1 MRRMIFFFMS
11 IAALTSFSQVKP
23 YTQGNAHSHNDYEQR
38 NPFHLAYNEQFG
50 SIEADVHLVGG
61 KLLVGHDNKNL
72 TEQRS
77 LENLYLI
84 PLVQYNDK
92 QRKLQLLIDIK
103 TEAVSTLDALIKI
116 LQRYPFITKNPLIKI
131 VVSGNRPEENNYAK
145 YPGYIWFDGRLNKS
159 YTSEQLK
166 KIALLSDNY
175 NNFTAGNGS
184 IPIRPAD
191 LERITLAVKKAHDLQ
206 KPIRL
211 WASPDFP
218 EAWEA
223 LISLGI
229 DYINT
234 DNINGLSDYLT
245 QRNKSLRLLPYNR
258 IIRSAGEV
266 IRFGKPDLENHA
278 LDIAQLDENG
288 LAVVEDRYGITAI
301 NTYENKVTHQW
312 RFSEIPEFGGY
323 MSTYSGIKTFMDKG
337 KTWIVWGAADKSS
350 GKSSVMI
357 AEWKNGFKN
366 IANIPFEK
374 VAPATNAIPNE
385 IVVSN
390 EQNGLFLYVVL
401 NGNNTIQ
408 KIDWSSRKTVWTAA
422 TGIAPY
428 GICMANNKVFVSN
441 WAGKKAVD
449 PSRERAGVPWG
460 LAYTDPKTG
469 ATASGTVSMFHATDG
484 TPISEIE
491 VGLHPNVIRAS
502 KDENH
507 VYVANGSSDNISV
520 IHTTSGKVVETIAVG
535 LISGKQAFN
544 GSTPNGI
551 ALNPDNSVLYVSNGL
566 DNAIAW
572 VQLGKNASSK
582 GKGKSFVAGYIPTQA
597 YPSGLSQI
605 NNHLV
610 VANLES
616 EGANVVDA
624 KKKARSIHHE
634 LASVSVIP
642 VPDKSMLEAYTQE
655 VSQLN
660 LMNRLDGLALLPRA
674 DAAPKPVP
682 ERIGEP
688 SVFKH
693 VVYIIK
699 ENKTYDQVFGD
710 MKEGR
715 GDSSLC
721 VFGEKITPNMHALAR
736 QFGWMDD
743 YHASGKSSAE
753 GHQWTD
759 AGIVSDYVEKNV
771 RAWFRSYPHRQED
784 ALVYNKTGFIWNHAL
799 DHGKSVRVY
808 GEACETEYD
817 RQLKWNDLYKDYTA
831 GKKPNWF
838 NKTTIGR
845 LNPIIH
851 PTMPDCDNYVF
862 SDQQRASLFIE
873 DWKRLEAIDSLP
885 NLMVLSLPNDHS
897 AGTSPNF
904 PTPDAMVADNDLA
917 VGRIMEIISKSKCW
931 DSTVVFITQD
941 DSQGGW
947 DHVSAYRTV
956 GLVLSPY
963 SSGKVVSSHYNQ
975 VSMLRTI
982 EQILGIPPMNIM
994 DATSRLMTDCFK
1006 NESVKTTYTA
1016 LPNNIPLDKMN
1027 KPLNTLRGK
1036 EKRFAEM
1043 SQNELFKEVD
1053 GGKDDEM
1060 NKVIWYYTK
1069 GKMAYPQPK
1078 ASHVSN

>member
-1 MRRMIFFFMS
+1 MRLIIFFLFS
-11 IAALTSFSQVKP
+11 VAVNSSAAQVRQ
-23 YTQGNAHSHNDYEQR
+23 YTQANAHSHNDYEQK
-38 NPFHLAYNEQFG
+38 NPFHGAYNEQFG
-50 SIEADVHLVGG
+50 SIEADVHLVNG
-61 KLLVGHDNKNL
+61 KLLVGHDNKDL
-72 TEQRS
+72 TEKRS
-77 LENLYLI
+77 LENLYLM
-84 PLVQYNDK
+84 PLAAYKNEK
-92 QRKLQLLIDIK
+92 RKLQLLIDIK
-103 TEAVSTLDALIKI
+103 TDAVSTLDALIKT
-116 LQRYPFITKNPLIKI
+116 LKRYPFITQHPLIKI
-131 VVSGNRPEENNYAK
+131 VISGNRPEENQYVQ
-145 YPGYIWFDGRLNKS
+145 YPSYIWFDGRLDKT
-159 YTSEQLK
+159 YTADQLK

-175 NNFTAGNGS
+175 ANLTGGRRLL
-184 IPIRPAD
+184 PIQPED
-191 LERITLAVKKAHDLQ
+191 KTKISLAVKKAHDLQ

-211 WASPDFP
+211 WASPDVP

-223 LISLGI
+223 LIGLEI
-229 DYINT
+229 DFINT

-245 QRNKSLRLLPYNR
+245 QRNKSIRLLPYNR
-258 IIRSAGEV
+258 IIKSAGDV
-266 IRFGKPDLENHA
+266 IRFGKPELENHA
-278 LDIAQLDENG
+278 LDIATLDEKE
-288 LAVVEDRYGITAI
+288 LVVVEDRYGITAI
-301 NTYENKVTHQW
+301 NTTENKVIDQW
-312 RFSEIPEFGGY
+312 RFSDLSRFGNY
-323 MSTYSGIKTFMDKG
+323 MSTYSGIKTFAENK
-337 KTWIVWGAADKSS
+337 KTYIVWAAADKSN
-350 GKSSVMI
+350 GRSSVMI
-357 AEWKNGFKN
+357 ATWENGIKN
-366 IANIPFEK
+366 IEDIPFEK
-374 VAPATNAIPNE
+374 IAPASNAIPNE
-385 IVVSN
+385 IAVSKEN
-390 EQNGLFLYVVL
+390 DGIYLYVVL
-401 NGNNTIQ
+401 NGNNTIH
-408 KIDWSSRKTVWTAA
+408 KINWSTRKTVWTAA
-422 TGIAPY
+422 TGVAPY
-428 GICMANNKVFVSN
+428 GVCVANNKVFVSN
-441 WAGKKAVD
+441 WAGEKATD

-460 LAYTDPKTG
+460 LAYTDPATG
-469 ATASGTVSMFHATDG
+469 ATAGGTVTIINAMDG
-484 TPISEIE
+484 KVISEVS
-491 VGLHPNVIRAS
+491 VGLHPNVVRAS
-502 KDENH
+502 KDEKL
-507 VYVANGSSDNISV
+507 VYVANGSSDNIS
-520 IHTTSGKVVETIAVG
+520 IINTISGKVIETIPVG
-535 LISGKQAFN
+535 LINGKHAFN
-544 GSTPNGI
+544 GSTPNGLE
-551 ALNPDNSVLYVSNGL
+551 LNPDNTVLYVSNGL
-566 DNAIAW
+566 DNAVAV
-572 VQLGKNASSK
+572 VQLGKNASGN
-582 GKGKSFVAGYIPTQA
+582 GKGKSTVTGYIPTEA
-597 YPSGLSQI
+597 YPAGLKLI
-605 NNHLV
+605 NNRLV

-642 VPDKSMLEAYTQE
+642 LPEKSMLESYTQE
-655 VSQLN
+655 VAQLN
-660 LMNRLDGLALLPRA
+660 LINRLDDLSLLPRA
-674 DAAPKPVP
+674 DALPKPVP

-688 SVFKH
+688 SIFKH

-710 MKEGR
+710 LKAGR

-721 VFGEKITPNMHALAR
+721 VFGENITPNMHALAK

-799 DHGKSVRVY
+799 DHGKSVKVY

-817 RQLKWNDLYKDYTA
+817 KQMKWIDLYKDYTA

-862 SDQQRASLFIE
+862 SDQQRATLFIE
-873 DWKRLEAIDSLP
+873 DWKRLEAVDSLP

-917 VGRIMEIISKSKCW
+917 VGRIMEMISKSKYW

-947 DHVSAYRTV
+947 DHVSAYRTI

-963 SSGKVVSSHYNQ
+963 SAGKLVSTHYNQ

-1006 NESVKTTYTA
+1006 EEPNRKTYTA
-1016 LPNNIPLDKMN
+1016 VPNNIPLDKMN
-1027 KPLNTLRGK
+1027 KPLNVLRGK
-1036 EKRFAEM
+1036 EKRLAEL

-1060 NKVIWYYTK
+1060 NKVIWHYTK
-1069 GKMAYPQPK
+1069 GNKAYPK
-1078 ASHVSN
+1078 R